1 MNLLK
6 KIFIANLIVSYSF
19 NSNAQNHENIP
30 LLVNY
35 LDTKGFK
42 IDSLLKDSRFEIYPQ
57 IDTLFTKAAEIQ
69 IKNIDEYKKAIKY
82 DRKKEK
88 IPEFINNNLEKL
100 LEAEKTYGIK
110 KELIASVIGIE
121 SEFGEI
127 EGEYNPFN
135 VYVSLY
141 VKDYKKEFAKTHLKE
156 LLILCKKNNL
166 DVFNLRSSYA
176 GAISY
181 GQFLPS
187 SLNLWFIGND
197 LCSMDN
203 NIFSVANYL
212 SYFKKKT
219 GNISRAVYSYN
230 PSKLYVQA
238 VMALSEDAKK
248 ELEKIKKWF

>member
-6 KIFIANLIVSYSF
+6 KSLLANLIILSSF
-19 NSNAQNHENIP
+19 NSNAQNQENNRNHKNILP
-30 LLVNY
+30 LINY
-35 LDTKGFK
+35 LDARGFK
-42 IDSLLKDSRFEIYPQ
+42 IDSLL
-57 IDTLFTKAAEIQ
+57 
-69 IKNIDEYKKAIKY
+69 
-82 DRKKEK
+82 
-88 IPEFINNNLEKL
+88 
-100 LEAEKTYGIK
+100 

-212 SYFKKKT
+212 YDFNNQYLQRETSLSGICKT
-219 GNISRAVYSYN
+219 N
-230 PSKLYVQA
+230 
-238 VMALSEDAKK
+238 
-248 ELEKIKKWF
+248 